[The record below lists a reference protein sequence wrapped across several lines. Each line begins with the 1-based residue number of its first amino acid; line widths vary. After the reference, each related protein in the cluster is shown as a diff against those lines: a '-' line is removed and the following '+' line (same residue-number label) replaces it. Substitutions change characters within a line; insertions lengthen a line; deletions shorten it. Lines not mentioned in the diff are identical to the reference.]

1 MMDLESLKAVI
12 RFRILGIGVNLL
24 CETITID
31 KYSCVVSNLWIC
43 SFTEVKTLQK
53 QGNSIHLFFK
63 RKTIN
68 ICISQQ
74 KVVNAKN
81 TIKNIIHSELKRYV
95 TYKTVKSHFFK
106 IQNRFFA
113 RLRNRGYKKVQLK
126 RIFRR
131 VKFRDRVNLL
141 TISLET
147 FDFREI

>member
-1 MMDLESLKAVI
+1 M
-12 RFRILGIGVNLL
+12 
-24 CETITID
+24 
-31 KYSCVVSNLWIC
+31 
-43 SFTEVKTLQK
+43 
-53 QGNSIHLFFK
+53 
-63 RKTIN
+63 
-68 ICISQQ
+68 
-74 KVVNAKN
+74 VNAKN

-147 FDFREI
+147 FDFREIRDTEVESGLISESEHIFMDVFAEVFNSQSVNNPRSTNHIVSINVPLLMCCLLRFFFPRKMEELTWSYR